1 MSKMN
6 LIVDIAKCSNCNNC
20 TMAMKD
26 EYVGNDFPGYS
37 AAQPKQGHEW
47 ITIDRHTR
55 GNGSMVDVNYVPRTC
70 NHCDNAPCVAAGQGA
85 VNKRADGIVMVDPV
99 KARGRKDLVD
109 SCPYG
114 AIWWNE
120 EAQLPQHWTFDA
132 HLLDAGWKQPR
143 MEQVCTTGA
152 LRSVKVSDAE
162 MAALVQAENLTVLKP
177 ELNTRPRVYYR
188 NLDRVTTCFLGGNV
202 CGRTKDGQIDNV
214 EGATV
219 ELTLGNG
226 KRPIQA
232 QTDPYGDFKIEALP
246 GGGETFS
253 VRVSH
258 PQWGVAHC
266 SGTLQESRY
275 LGSIELQR

>member
-152 LRSVKVSDAE
+152 LRSVKLSDAE